1 MRHAVCGR
9 RTVRRKGSVGPPAAT
24 GRPRYAAPM
33 RAIVTALTERPIL
46 TAVLGALTI
55 AFSAIF
61 VILADVTPATAA
73 IFRCLYALPPLA
85 LLAWGERRRYGPRA
99 PGQSRLAWIAGI
111 FFAFDLVLWHHA
123 IGQVGAGLAT
133 VLGNTQVVFVPLAAW
148 LILGE
153 RPGARVA
160 ASVPVVLIGV
170 VLISGV
176 IGSQDA
182 YGADPVLGVLFG
194 IGTGIAYAG
203 FILVQ
208 RGANADHRRP
218 AGPLFDATLSAAIV
232 SLLIG
237 LPLGEVDL
245 VPSWPAHGWLI
256 LLGLLV
262 QVVGW
267 LLISISLPRLPAA
280 ITSVVLTIQPVG
292 SVLLG
297 MWLLAEAPSGLQL
310 LGVAFI
316 LAGLLMTTLRVRPRR
331 WRRAQPEIG

>member
-1 MRHAVCGR
+1 MRSLAR
-9 RTVRRKGSVGPPAAT
+9 WLAA
-24 GRPRYAAPM
+24 RPVLA
-33 RAIVTALTERPIL
+33 
-46 TAVLGALTI
+46 AVLGALTI

-61 VILADVTPATAA
+61 VSLADVTPATAA
-73 IFRCLYALPPLA
+73 IFRCAYALPPLA
-85 LLAWGERRRYGPRA
+85 ILAWYEQRRYGPRA
-99 PGQSRLAWIAGI
+99 AGQARLAWIAGA
-111 FFAFDLVLWHHA
+111 FFAADLVLWHHA
-123 IGQVGAGLAT
+123 IEQVGAGLAT
-133 VLGNTQVVFVPLAAW
+133 VLGNTQVVIVPLAAW

-153 RPGARVA
+153 KPGARVA

-176 IGSQDA
+176 VG
-182 YGADPVLGVLFG
+182 GGEPFGRDPVLGVLLG
-194 IGTGIAYAG
+194 IATGFAYAG
-203 FILVQ
+203 FLLVQ
-208 RGANADHRRP
+208 RRANADHRRP
-218 AGPLFDATLSAAIV
+218 AGPLFDATLSAVVV

-245 VPSWPAHGWLI
+245 VPTWPAHGWLL

-297 MWLLAEAPSGLQL
+297 IWILNEAPSPFQL
-310 LGVAFI
+310 VGVAFI
-316 LAGLLMTTLRVRPRR
+316 VAGLLMTTLRVRIRG
-331 WRRAQPEIG
+331 WRRAQPEVG

>member
-1 MRHAVCGR
+1 MRPLLHFLR
-9 RTVRRKGSVGPPAAT
+9 D
-24 GRPRYAAPM
+24 RP
-33 RAIVTALTERPIL
+33 VL

-61 VILADVTPATAA
+61 VRLADVSPATAA
-73 IFRCLYALPPLA
+73 IFRCVYALPA
-85 LLAWGERRRYGPRA
+85 LGVLAWYEQRRYGPRA
-99 PGQSRLAWIAGI
+99 PGQARLAWIAGA
-111 FFAFDLVLWHHA
+111 FFAADLVLWHHS
-123 IGQVGAGLAT
+123 IEEVGAGLAT
-133 VLGNTQVVFVPLAAW
+133 VLGNTQVVIVPIAAW
-148 LILGE
+148 LLLGE
-153 RPGARVA
+153 RPGGRVA

-176 IGSQDA
+176 LGSGDA
-182 YGADPVLGVLFG
+182 YGRNPVLGVLFG

-203 FILVQ
+203 FLLVQ
-208 RGANADHRRP
+208 RRANADHRRP

-245 VPSWPAHGWLI
+245 VPTWPAHGWLA
-256 LLGLLV
+256 LLALGV

-280 ITSVVLTIQPVG
+280 VTSVVLTIQPVG

-297 MWLLAEAPSGLQL
+297 IWLLAEAPSAFQL
-310 LGVAFI
+310 VGVLFI
-316 LAGLLMTTLRVRPRR
+316 LAGLLMTTLRVRRR
-331 WRRAQPEIG
+331 WMRRAQPEVG